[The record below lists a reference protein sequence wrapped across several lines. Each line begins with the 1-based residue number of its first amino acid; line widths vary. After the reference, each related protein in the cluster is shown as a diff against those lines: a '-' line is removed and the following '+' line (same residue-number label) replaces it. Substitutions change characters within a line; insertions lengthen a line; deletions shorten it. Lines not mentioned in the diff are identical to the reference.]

1 MAATRRFS
9 SRGCLIPFFLLFV
22 AVGLGLGYFLL
33 YRPLARLV
41 VARSWTALAC
51 VVESSTVRSHEG
63 DDSTTYSV
71 DIVYRY
77 EVGGRTYR
85 GNRYDF
91 LGGSSSGYEA
101 KQRVVDA
108 HPVGATVTCFVDP
121 RDPASSVLQRGWS
134 AKYLL
139 GFSPCRS
146 LPAGSSAC
154 GGTSARGA
162 ASRRCRA
169 TARR

>member
-1 MAATRRFS
+1 M
-9 SRGCLIPFFLLFV
+9 
-22 AVGLGLGYFLL
+22 
-33 YRPLARLV
+33 
-41 VARSWTALAC
+41 
-51 VVESSTVRSHEG
+51 RSHEG

-108 HPVGATVTCFVDP
+108 HPVGATVTCELTADGQTLPVTATVTSVD
-121 RDPASSVLQRGWS
+121 
-134 AKYLL
+134 
-139 GFSPCRS
+139 
-146 LPAGSSAC
+146 GSTVNFDIQVADS
-154 GGTSARGA
+154 
-162 ASRRCRA
+162 
-169 TARR
+169 